1 MLVLYFRFLT
11 HHNLQGSQTQHLHD
25 SMMLGFLT
33 HHNLQGSQTLSA
45 PRYFILAFLTHHNL
59 QGSQTLS
66 VAIISTLVVS
76 YPS

>member
-33 HHNLQGSQTLSA
+33 HHNLQGSQTTVLDGTDKD
-45 PRYFILAFLTHHNL
+45 RFLTHHNL